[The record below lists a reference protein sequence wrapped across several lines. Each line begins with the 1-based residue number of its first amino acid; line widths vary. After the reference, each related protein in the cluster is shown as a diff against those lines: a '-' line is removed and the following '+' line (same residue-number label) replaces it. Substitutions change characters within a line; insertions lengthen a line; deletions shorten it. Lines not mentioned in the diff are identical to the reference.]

1 MPSPRFFVLI
11 YLLRLGTPPLSIFMV
26 RNVLIPRAMTGI
38 EKNEVSRRT
47 IHEGALLIVCQQIS
61 LLIGVEY

>member
-1 MPSPRFFVLI
+1 
-11 YLLRLGTPPLSIFMV
+11 MV